1 MMYCLPVDDLCHLQY
16 DFEQRI
22 QEDVVPQYVLF
33 EGASKDTYL
42 FLIDGEYVIV
52 ILDKENRN
60 ESDDQEVR

>member
-1 MMYCLPVDDLCHLQY
+1 MYCLPVDDLCHLQD

-33 EGASKDTYL
+33 EGASKDAYL

-52 ILDKENRN
+52 IRDKENRN